1 MCALASP
8 APFLGDQGTHLCA
21 LVSLGRAAN
30 NMLREASIQPIVRL
44 KGSHWSEMNLTRAK
58 DLTPTG
64 ARLHSR
70 IGQPFIDYNK
80 HPKSLF

>member
-1 MCALASP
+1 VLSP
-8 APFLGDQGTHLCA
+8 RPHHSWETKAHICCA
-21 LVSLGRAAN
+21 LVSLGRVAN

-70 IGQPFIDYNK
+70 IGQPFIDYSK